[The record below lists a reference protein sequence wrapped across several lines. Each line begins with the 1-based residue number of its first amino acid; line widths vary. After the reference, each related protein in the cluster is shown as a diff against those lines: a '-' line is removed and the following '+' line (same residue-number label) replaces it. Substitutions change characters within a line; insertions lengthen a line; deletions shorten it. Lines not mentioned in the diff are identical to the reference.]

1 MIEERKEVR
10 KEIPSGVEMDTEEK
24 EGGST
29 LFG

>member
-1 MIEERKEVR
+1 MIEEGKEVR
-10 KEIPSGVEMDTEEK
+10 KEVRPGVEVDTEEK